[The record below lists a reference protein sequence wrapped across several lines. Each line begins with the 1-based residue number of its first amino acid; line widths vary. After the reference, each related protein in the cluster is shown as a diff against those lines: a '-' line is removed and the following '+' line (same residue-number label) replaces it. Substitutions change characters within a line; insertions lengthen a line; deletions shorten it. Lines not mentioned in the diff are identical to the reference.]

1 MEDVKRYQAG
11 EYNVECTKGII
22 KPTDIG
28 MVHNL
33 CDTIEA
39 LQQEL
44 AGWESRYTELDA
56 GHSKLFK
63 VFCELKQENERL
75 KGAIQEWVDGVCIS
89 QKYLFQIGKLQQEND
104 IFRED
109 LDDANA
115 QMAYR
120 DKVIGELKAQNG
132 AMREAM
138 KQAKEALE
146 ISNNVSVHWLN
157 SAGQKII
164 EDALVKI
171 SEVVGE

>member
-1 MEDVKRYQAG
+1 MLVSMEDVKRYQAG

-39 LQQEL
+39 LQQEKL
-44 AGWESRYTELDA
+44 QRIKEMSEQWGRAVERADELQTEND
-56 GHSKLFK
+56 
-63 VFCELKQENERL
+63 RL
-75 KGAIQEWVDGVCIS
+75 K
-89 QKYLFQIGKLQQEND
+89 KLIADANYSLTNLHESCD